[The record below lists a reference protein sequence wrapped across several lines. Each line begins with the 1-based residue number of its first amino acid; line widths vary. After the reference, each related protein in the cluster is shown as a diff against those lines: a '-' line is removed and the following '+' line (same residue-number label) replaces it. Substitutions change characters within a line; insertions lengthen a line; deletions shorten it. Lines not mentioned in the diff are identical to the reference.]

1 MIASLLRYASINM
14 AMMAMLKSIDLLGRE
29 RPIVARERARGAYGA
44 TEYVQAQAVVAVGL
58 RPESG

>member
-14 AMMAMLKSIDLLGRE
+14 AMMAMMKSIDLLGRE

-44 TEYVQAQAVVAVGL
+44 TEYVQAQQ
-58 RPESG
+58 